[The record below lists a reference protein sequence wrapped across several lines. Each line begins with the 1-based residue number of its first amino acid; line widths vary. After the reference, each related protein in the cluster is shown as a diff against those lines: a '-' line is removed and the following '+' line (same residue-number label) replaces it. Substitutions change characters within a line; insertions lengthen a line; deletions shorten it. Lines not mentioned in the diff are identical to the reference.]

1 MKWANSLDEL
11 IENWEGIGK
20 NLTKDDVDLEQ
31 FEMGIK
37 VEMEHTK
44 NKEMA
49 EKITLDHLQED
60 SKYYSKLQKME
71 ADSLKD

>member
-11 IENWEGIGK
+11 IKNWEGVGSE
-20 NLTKDDVDLEQ
+20 LTPEDVDPKELA
-31 FEMGIK
+31 MGIK

-49 EKITLDHLQED
+49 KKIALDHLYED
-60 SKYYSKLQKME
+60 PKYYTKLKKIE
-71 ADSLKD
+71 TKHD